1 MTARPRVPMM
11 NHFRRPLL
19 LGAMFLFA
27 FFVRLIA
34 ALVWEWYFGPRF
46 VFGDSEG
53 YWWLARS
60 LAHGEPYQFGDFG
73 VVFRMPGYPAL
84 LAPLFWIFDSPPRL
98 AARIEGSLFG
108 AMTVLAT
115 AWWAGRL
122 FGGRAEL
129 LAGLIM
135 TFHPEMVLSS
145 ILVLSEAAFL
155 PVWTAHLG
163 ILSAVMSPNA
173 LGDGHKRLGWGLA
186 VGGLAGFATLIR
198 PVALLWL
205 PFFAGMMLLLSP
217 KRRQFLVF
225 GIISFLGFVIVMS
238 PWWVRNYWATGRWI
252 LTTTQTG
259 PTLYDGLHPQATGA
273 SNMDF
278 VPRKL
283 SELRQAMAGASN
295 VDVEIEFNRRLT
307 IEAFRWAYYH
317 PRETTRLARIKFC
330 RLWNLCPNDPGFNV
344 FPVNAIVAV
353 SFVCVIILG
362 LAGVIRLRTTGWSG
376 VLCWL
381 PTVYV
386 TLLHLLLVASIRY
399 RWPALPGLA
408 VLGAGFLAAVIEKRS
423 IDEEKQE

>member
-1 MTARPRVPMM
+1 M
-11 NHFRRPLL
+11 NHFRRPLF
-19 LGAMFLFA
+19 LGAMFSLA

-34 ALVWEWYFGPRF
+34 ALGWHWHFGPRF
-46 VFGDSEG
+46 VFGDSES

-84 LAPLFWIFDSPPRL
+84 LAPLFWIVDSPPAL

-122 FGGRAEL
+122 FGRRAEL

-155 PVWTAHLG
+155 PVWTVHLG
-163 ILSAVMSPNA
+163 ILSVVLSPNA
-173 LGDGHKRLGWGLA
+173 LGDRPKRLGWGL
-186 VGGLAGFATLIR
+186 VGGGLAGFATLIR

-205 PFFAGMMLLLSP
+205 PFFAGLILLLSP
-217 KRRQFLVF
+217 KRRQFLTF
-225 GIISFLGFVIVMS
+225 LITSFLGFVILMS
-238 PWWVRNYWATGRWI
+238 PWWVRNYWVTGRWI

-283 SELRQAMAGASN
+283 VELRESMPQASN
-295 VDVEIEFNRRLT
+295 VNLEIEFNRRLT
-307 IEAFRWAYYH
+307 IEAFRWACSH
-317 PRETTRLARIKFC
+317 PWQTIRLAGIKFC
-330 RLWNLCPNDPGFNV
+330 RLWNPCPNDRGFNV
-344 FPVNAIVAV
+344 FPVNAIVAI
-353 SFVCVIILG
+353 SFLCVIGLG
-362 LAGVIRLRTTGWSG
+362 LAGGIRFRTMGWSG
-376 VLCWL
+376 GLCWL
-381 PTVYV
+381 PAVYIA
-386 TLLHLLLVASIRY
+386 LLHLLLVASIRY
-399 RWPALPGLA
+399 RWPALPGLV

-423 IDEEKQE
+423 SDEEKQEQ